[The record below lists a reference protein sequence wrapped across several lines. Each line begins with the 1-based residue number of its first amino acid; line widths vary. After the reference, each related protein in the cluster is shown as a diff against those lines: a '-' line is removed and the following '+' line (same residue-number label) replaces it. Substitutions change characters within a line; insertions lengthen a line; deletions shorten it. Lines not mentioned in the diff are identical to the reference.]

1 MADCVD
7 TKVSK
12 AKNIREHIDKISVL
26 GGILYDYVNQLREKI
41 DRKTK
46 DMDSNKGRLKDLI
59 KLVRDD
65 QRSIQKQHAVLIETK
80 DVLKKCYRIDL
91 DALETAEEL

>member
-7 TKVSK
+7 KGISK
-12 AKNIREHIDKISVL
+12 TKNIREHIDNISVL
-26 GGILYDYVNQLREKI
+26 GGILYGYVAQLREKI
-41 DRKTK
+41 YRKTK
-46 DMDSNKGRLKDLI
+46 DMESNKSRLKDLI

-65 QRSIQKQHAVLIETK
+65 QRNIQKQHAILIETK
-80 DVLKKCYRIDL
+80 DVLKKCYRIDV